1 MALATTNSG
10 KYGKEGWDELWGEN
24 GLWSCRTF
32 SSVRGVSFFVIYR
45 RRNRIKEGRKGRRR
59 LLLFKAVRRGVSMEG
74 EGNGEVRG

>member
-45 RRNRIKEGRKGRRR
+45 RRNRMNEGRKGRRR
-59 LLLFKAVRRGVSMEG
+59 LLLFKAKFEEEAFRDGRGRKRRG
-74 EGNGEVRG
+74 